1 MAKKHSKS
9 KKVASTTVS
18 KPKEA
23 LESKISVLESN
34 PEAEVVEIRK
44 ENNKTTVHVKALIP
58 FYDLEEKIQRGAGA
72 EWEVAENRAEL
83 LKKLGI
89 AIVL

>member
-1 MAKKHSKS
+1 MGKKQTKS
-9 KKVASTTVS
+9 KKVAQTTAS

-23 LESKISVLESN
+23 SERKISVLESN
-34 PEAEVVEIRK
+34 PDAEIVNVRK
-44 ENNKTTVHVKALIP
+44 ESKQRVKALIP
-58 FYDLEEKIQRGAGA
+58 FYDLEAKMERGAGA
-72 EWEVAENRAEL
+72 EWEVGESRAEL

>member
-1 MAKKHSKS
+1 MAKKQTKS
-9 KKVASTTVS
+9 KKAVSTTAS

-23 LESKISVLESN
+23 LESEISVLQSN
-34 PEAEVVEIRK
+34 PKAEVVEVRN
-44 ENNKTTVHVKALIP
+44 ETLVNVRSLIP
-58 FYDLEEKIQRGAGA
+58 FYDLEGKCERGAGA
-72 EWEVAENRAEL
+72 EWQVSADRAEL